1 MSEIKLSFKL
11 NPDIIRDVS
20 ENHQNVWSL
29 LQFENLKCN
38 IELDWV
44 IIKMLTY
51 VRREFADAGT

>member
-11 NPDIIRDVS
+11 NPDSIWDVS
-20 ENHQNVWSL
+20 ENHLNVWGL
-29 LQFENLKCN
+29 LLFENLKCN